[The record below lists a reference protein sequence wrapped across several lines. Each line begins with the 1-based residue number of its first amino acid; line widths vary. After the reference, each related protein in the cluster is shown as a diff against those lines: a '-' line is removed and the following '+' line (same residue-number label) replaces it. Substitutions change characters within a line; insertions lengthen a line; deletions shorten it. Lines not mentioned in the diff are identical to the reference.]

1 MELIKVIIVA
11 LISLSPVGEE
21 MIAKISSLLGNK
33 QVRRA
38 WEKKEPVIAAQEI
51 KKRLLKQK

>member
-1 MELIKVIIVA
+1 MELIEVVIVA

-33 QVRRA
+33 QVRRT
-38 WEKKEPVIAAQEI
+38 WERKDVGVAAREI
-51 KKRLLKQK
+51 KKRMKV

>member
-21 MIAKISSLLGNK
+21 RIAKISSLLGNK
-33 QVRRA
+33 QVRRT
-38 WEKKEPVIAAQEI
+38 WERKDVGVAAREI
-51 KKRLLKQK
+51 KRQLNKRK